1 MILDILII
9 GVNVA
14 VLVLAITLAAKLTKA
29 EDHIIK
35 LAMKVAELEDAIR
48 RVDES
53 TGMELN
59 RIGREL
65 KDYQSLYGEA
75 AVEEIRESARAQ
87 KAWADGVNSIMNFG
101 AQYQHGGEGQCAK
114 ISLASS
120 RGKTSQAWIS
130 SGTFMRMRKHSIKG
144 SIWTKQLRR
153 TKTSMSVNSLPT
165 LNP

>member
-1 MILDILII
+1 MILNILII
-9 GVNVA
+9 GIEVA
-14 VLVLAITLAAKLTKA
+14 TLVLALTLLSKITKA

-35 LAMKVAELEDAIR
+35 LAMKVAELEDTIR

-53 TGMELN
+53 TGAELN

-101 AQYQHGGEGQCAK
+101 AQYQSKGE
-114 ISLASS
+114 
-120 RGKTSQAWIS
+120 
-130 SGTFMRMRKHSIKG
+130 
-144 SIWTKQLRR
+144 
-153 TKTSMSVNSLPT
+153 
-165 LNP
+165 

>member
-1 MILDILII
+1 MILNILII
-9 GVNVA
+9 GIEVA
-14 VLVLAITLAAKLTKA
+14 TLVLALTLLSKITKA

-35 LAMKVAELEDAIR
+35 LAMKVADLEDTIR

-53 TGMELN
+53 TGAELN

-101 AQYQHGGEGQCAK
+101 AQYQSKGE
-114 ISLASS
+114 
-120 RGKTSQAWIS
+120 
-130 SGTFMRMRKHSIKG
+130 
-144 SIWTKQLRR
+144 
-153 TKTSMSVNSLPT
+153 
-165 LNP
+165 

>member
-1 MILDILII
+1 MILNILII
-9 GVNVA
+9 GIEVA
-14 VLVLAITLAAKLTKA
+14 TLVLALTLLSKITKA

-75 AVEEIRESARAQ
+75 AVEEMRESARAQ

-101 AQYQHGGEGQCAK
+101 AQYQSKGE
-114 ISLASS
+114 
-120 RGKTSQAWIS
+120 
-130 SGTFMRMRKHSIKG
+130 
-144 SIWTKQLRR
+144 
-153 TKTSMSVNSLPT
+153 
-165 LNP
+165 

>member
-14 VLVLAITLAAKLTKA
+14 ILVLAITLAMKLTKA

-35 LAMKVAELEDAIR
+35 LAMKVAELGDTIR

-53 TGMELN
+53 TGAELN

-101 AQYQHGGEGQCAK
+101 AQYQSKGE
-114 ISLASS
+114 
-120 RGKTSQAWIS
+120 
-130 SGTFMRMRKHSIKG
+130 
-144 SIWTKQLRR
+144 
-153 TKTSMSVNSLPT
+153 
-165 LNP
+165 

>member
-1 MILDILII
+1 MILNILII
-9 GVNVA
+9 GIEVA
-14 VLVLAITLAAKLTKA
+14 TLVLAITLAAKLTKA

-53 TGMELN
+53 TGAELN

-75 AVEEIRESARAQ
+75 AVEEMRESARAQ

-101 AQYQHGGEGQCAK
+101 AQYQSKGE
-114 ISLASS
+114 
-120 RGKTSQAWIS
+120 
-130 SGTFMRMRKHSIKG
+130 
-144 SIWTKQLRR
+144 
-153 TKTSMSVNSLPT
+153 
-165 LNP
+165 

>member
-53 TGMELN
+53 TGAELN

-75 AVEEIRESARAQ
+75 AVEEMRESARAQ

-101 AQYQHGGEGQCAK
+101 AQYQSKGE
-114 ISLASS
+114 
-120 RGKTSQAWIS
+120 
-130 SGTFMRMRKHSIKG
+130 
-144 SIWTKQLRR
+144 
-153 TKTSMSVNSLPT
+153 
-165 LNP
+165 

>member
-14 VLVLAITLAAKLTKA
+14 VLVLAITLAMKLTKA

-35 LAMKVAELEDAIR
+35 LAMKVAELEDTIR

-53 TGMELN
+53 TGAELN

-101 AQYQHGGEGQCAK
+101 AQYQNKGE
-114 ISLASS
+114 
-120 RGKTSQAWIS
+120 
-130 SGTFMRMRKHSIKG
+130 
-144 SIWTKQLRR
+144 
-153 TKTSMSVNSLPT
+153 
-165 LNP
+165 

>member
-9 GVNVA
+9 GVEVA
-14 VLVLAITLAAKLTKA
+14 TLVLALVLVGKITKA

-35 LAMKVAELEDAIR
+35 LAMKVAGLEDTIR

-53 TGMELN
+53 TGAELN

-75 AVEEIRESARAQ
+75 AVEEMRESARAQ

-101 AQYQHGGEGQCAK
+101 AQYQHGGEGQ
-114 ISLASS
+114 
-120 RGKTSQAWIS
+120 
-130 SGTFMRMRKHSIKG
+130 
-144 SIWTKQLRR
+144 
-153 TKTSMSVNSLPT
+153 
-165 LNP
+165 

>member
-9 GVNVA
+9 GVEVA
-14 VLVLAITLAAKLTKA
+14 TLVLALTLVSKITKA

-35 LAMKVAELEDAIR
+35 LAMKVAELEDTIR

-53 TGMELN
+53 TGAELN

-75 AVEEIRESARAQ
+75 AVEELRESAQAQ

-101 AQYQHGGEGQCAK
+101 AQYQSKGE
-114 ISLASS
+114 
-120 RGKTSQAWIS
+120 
-130 SGTFMRMRKHSIKG
+130 
-144 SIWTKQLRR
+144 
-153 TKTSMSVNSLPT
+153 
-165 LNP
+165 

>member
-14 VLVLAITLAAKLTKA
+14 ILVLAITLAMKLTKA
-29 EDHIIK
+29 EEHIIK
-35 LAMKVAELEDAIR
+35 LAMKVAELEDTIR

-53 TGMELN
+53 TGAELN

-101 AQYQHGGEGQCAK
+101 AQYQHGGEGQ
-114 ISLASS
+114 
-120 RGKTSQAWIS
+120 
-130 SGTFMRMRKHSIKG
+130 
-144 SIWTKQLRR
+144 
-153 TKTSMSVNSLPT
+153 
-165 LNP
+165 

>member
-1 MILDILII
+1 MILNILLIV
-9 GVNVA
+9 VNLF
-14 VLVLAITLAAKLTKA
+14 VLVMAILLVRKIPKT

-75 AVEEIRESARAQ
+75 AVEEMRESARAQ

-101 AQYQHGGEGQCAK
+101 AQYQSKGE
-114 ISLASS
+114 
-120 RGKTSQAWIS
+120 
-130 SGTFMRMRKHSIKG
+130 
-144 SIWTKQLRR
+144 
-153 TKTSMSVNSLPT
+153 
-165 LNP
+165 

>member
-14 VLVLAITLAAKLTKA
+14 VLALAITLAMKLTKA

-35 LAMKVAELEDAIR
+35 LAMKVAELEDTIR

-53 TGMELN
+53 TGAELN
-59 RIGREL
+59 RLGREL

-87 KAWADGVNSIMNFG
+87 KAWADGVNSIMNYG
-101 AQYQHGGEGQCAK
+101 AQFQSKGE
-114 ISLASS
+114 
-120 RGKTSQAWIS
+120 
-130 SGTFMRMRKHSIKG
+130 
-144 SIWTKQLRR
+144 
-153 TKTSMSVNSLPT
+153 
-165 LNP
+165 

>member
-14 VLVLAITLAAKLTKA
+14 ILVLAITLAMKLTKA

-35 LAMKVAELEDAIR
+35 LAMKVAELEDTIR

-53 TGMELN
+53 TGAELN

-101 AQYQHGGEGQCAK
+101 AQYQSKGE
-114 ISLASS
+114 
-120 RGKTSQAWIS
+120 
-130 SGTFMRMRKHSIKG
+130 
-144 SIWTKQLRR
+144 
-153 TKTSMSVNSLPT
+153 
-165 LNP
+165 

>member
-1 MILDILII
+1 MKGAEMVFNILAIV
-9 GVNVA
+9 VNVA
-14 VLVLAITLAAKLTKA
+14 VLGLAIALTAKTAKA

-101 AQYQHGGEGQCAK
+101 AQYQSKGE
-114 ISLASS
+114 
-120 RGKTSQAWIS
+120 
-130 SGTFMRMRKHSIKG
+130 
-144 SIWTKQLRR
+144 
-153 TKTSMSVNSLPT
+153 
-165 LNP
+165 

>member
-14 VLVLAITLAAKLTKA
+14 VLVLAIMLAMKLTKA

-35 LAMKVAELEDAIR
+35 LAMKVAELEDTIR

-53 TGMELN
+53 TGAELN

-75 AVEEIRESARAQ
+75 AVEEMRESARAQ

-101 AQYQHGGEGQCAK
+101 AQYQSKGE
-114 ISLASS
+114 
-120 RGKTSQAWIS
+120 
-130 SGTFMRMRKHSIKG
+130 
-144 SIWTKQLRR
+144 
-153 TKTSMSVNSLPT
+153 
-165 LNP
+165 

>member
-9 GVNVA
+9 GVEVA
-14 VLVLAITLAAKLTKA
+14 TLVLALVLVSKITKA

-35 LAMKVAELEDAIR
+35 LAMKVAELEDTIR

-53 TGMELN
+53 TGAELN

-101 AQYQHGGEGQCAK
+101 AQYQSKGE
-114 ISLASS
+114 
-120 RGKTSQAWIS
+120 
-130 SGTFMRMRKHSIKG
+130 
-144 SIWTKQLRR
+144 
-153 TKTSMSVNSLPT
+153 
-165 LNP
+165 

>member
-29 EDHIIK
+29 EDHNIK
-35 LAMKVAELEDAIR
+35 LAMKVAELEDTIR

-53 TGMELN
+53 TGAELN

-75 AVEEIRESARAQ
+75 AVEEMRESARAQ

-101 AQYQHGGEGQCAK
+101 AQYQSKGE
-114 ISLASS
+114 
-120 RGKTSQAWIS
+120 
-130 SGTFMRMRKHSIKG
+130 
-144 SIWTKQLRR
+144 
-153 TKTSMSVNSLPT
+153 
-165 LNP
+165 